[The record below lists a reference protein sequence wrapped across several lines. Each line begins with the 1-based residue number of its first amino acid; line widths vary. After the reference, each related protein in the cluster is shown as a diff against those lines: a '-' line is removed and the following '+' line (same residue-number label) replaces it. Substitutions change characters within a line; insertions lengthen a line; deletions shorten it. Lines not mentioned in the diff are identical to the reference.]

1 MLGIVARL
9 DAQRGYLFHWVPV
22 CLAIGIGGYFSLG
35 QEPGLGLYVAGAM
48 CLCAMLGLGFML
60 PLYIR
65 PFWWVLALILAGGL
79 LAGLRANLVAAP
91 VLEYRYYG
99 AVQGRIVKVD
109 RSASDAARL
118 TLDRVV
124 LQDMRPQNFPS
135 KVRVSLHGEQSALDA
150 QPGVTVIL
158 TAHLSPPARP
168 VEPGGFDF
176 QRHAWFEGLGAVG
189 YTRSPALTL
198 YPAQTRSFAL
208 IVHRLRAHISQAVQA
223 QLPGEAGA
231 FAAAIMTGDRSG
243 IGQDTLENLR
253 GSNLSH
259 LLAISGL
266 HMGLL
271 TGFVF
276 AALRYGMALV
286 PYVALRYPTK
296 KIAAA
301 AALMAGMAYLALS
314 GGNVATERAFVMVS
328 VMFLAIL
335 LDRRAITLRAVALAA
350 VIILLF
356 RPEALTQPG
365 FQMSFAATTALVAV
379 FSAMR
384 SLPRDAVPRYLRPVL
399 AVILSSAVAGAATA
413 PVAAAHFNRI
423 ADYGLI
429 ANFLSVP
436 LVGAIVMPAAVLA
449 ACLAPF
455 GLGWI
460 GLAIMAPP
468 IRWILGVADWVSH
481 LDGAVTHVIAPP
493 ASVMPVFAVGAL
505 WIILWRGNPWE
516 RGLGLFPVLLAG
528 IFWGMAQRPDIL
540 ISDTGGLVGVMTG
553 DGRVLNKS
561 KGEGF
566 AAQNW
571 LENDGDG
578 AEQDQAFART
588 GFSGGKGATFTAFD
602 EIRIAHLTGRGA
614 TEKLGQSCDV
624 ADVVILSAEAA
635 NTFPGCLVFDRA
647 KLSQSGALA
656 ITFEDDKLIVK
667 DVAQSAGQRLW
678 NTPSLRRNRLR
689 ELKVSSFIS
698 ERYIWN

>member
-1 MLGIVARL
+1 MLGIEARL

-22 CLAIGIGGYFSLG
+22 CLAVGIGGYFGLR
-35 QEPGLGLYVAGAM
+35 QEPDLAQYGMALG
-48 CLCAMLGLGFML
+48 CICAMLGLGRVL
-60 PLYIR
+60 PVRLG
-65 PFWWVLALILAGGL
+65 PFLWILILVLAGGL
-79 LAGLRANLVAAP
+79 LAGLRANMVAAP

-109 RSASDAARL
+109 RSASDAVRL

-124 LQDMRPQNFPS
+124 LQDMPPQDMPR
-135 KVRVSLHGEQSALDA
+135 KVRVSLHGAQVFLDP
-150 QPGVTVIL
+150 QPGLTVIL

-198 YPAQTRSFAL
+198 YPVKTHSLAL
-208 IVHRLRAHISQAVQA
+208 FVNRLRARISRAVQA

-243 IGQDTLENLR
+243 IGQETLENLR

-276 AALRYGMALV
+276 AALRYGLALI
-286 PYVALRYPTK
+286 PYVALRVPTK
-296 KIAAA
+296 KIAAVV
-301 AALMAGMAYLALS
+301 ALCVGLAYLALS

-356 RPEALTQPG
+356 RPEVLTQPG

-384 SLPRDAVPRYLRPVL
+384 NLPREAVPRYLRPVL

-429 ANFLSVP
+429 ANLLSVP
-436 LVGAIVMPAAVLA
+436 LMGAVVMPAAVLA
-449 ACLAPF
+449 ACLAPL
-455 GLGWI
+455 GLGGI
-460 GLAIMAPP
+460 GLSLMAPP

-481 LDGAVTHVIAPP
+481 MDGAVTHVIAPP
-493 ASVMPVFAVGAL
+493 ASVLPVFAIGAL
-505 WIILWRGNPWE
+505 WIILWRGKWWE
-516 RGLGLFPVLLAG
+516 RGLGLFPIVLAA
-528 IFWGMAQRPDIL
+528 FVWGTSQRPDLL
-540 ISDTGGLVGVMTG
+540 ISDTGGLVGIMTD
-553 DGRVLNKS
+553 DGRVLSKS

-578 AEQDQAFART
+578 VEQVQAFARA
-588 GFSGGKGATFTAFD
+588 GFSGGKGAMFTTFD
-602 EIRIAHLTGRGA
+602 ETRIVHLTGRGA
-614 TEKLGQSCDV
+614 TEKVGQSCET
-624 ADVVILSAEAA
+624 AALVILSGEVDS
-635 NTFPGCLVFDRA
+635 TDQGCWVLDRA
-647 KLSQSGALA
+647 KLAQSGAMA
-656 ITFEDDKLIVK
+656 ITFGQDKLTVQN
-667 DVAQSAGQRLW
+667 VAETTGDRLW
-678 NTPSLRRNRLR
+678 NTPEIRRNRVRFFSNLPFWVR
-689 ELKVSSFIS
+689 
-698 ERYIWN
+698 